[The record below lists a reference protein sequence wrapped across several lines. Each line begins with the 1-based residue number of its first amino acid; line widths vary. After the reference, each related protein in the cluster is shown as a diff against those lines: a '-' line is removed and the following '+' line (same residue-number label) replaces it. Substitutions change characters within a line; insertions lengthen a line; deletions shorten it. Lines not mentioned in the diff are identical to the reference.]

1 MPTVDRSDRA
11 ETSVEGLRSLC
22 KRAGDEILSEREQVF
37 EAWRNLRALGHETL
51 ASRSKELH
59 LPVTY
64 EWSLLGTDGHS
75 TYVSAYYR
83 YTGISNAS
91 AAEWSHDLFSTKSLS
106 QPRQ

>member
-51 ASRSKELH
+51 ASRSKEFH
-59 LPVTY
+59 LQVTY
-64 EWSLLGTDGHS
+64 EWSLLGADGHS
-75 TYVSAYYR
+75 GVVLADYS
-83 YTGISNAS
+83 YTGYGDAP
-91 AAEWSHDLFSTKSLS
+91 AGEWILNFCSTKSLS
-106 QPRQ
+106 QSRQ